1 MRRPSAMVTGAF
13 TCHPHILQPR
23 MSNPSDP
30 PARAPHLA
38 ARLLRATAGLA
49 ILFPLVK
56 WVQSLIFPDPGQVQP
71 APVWVSFAAV
81 LAVAGACVGAGAYA
95 ARSHRWLQSYLSG
108 VMLTLFATAEV
119 QQFAS
124 MPLHTWLLGW
134 VLGGLGM
141 GIVAG
146 AIYHVIVW
154 G

>member
-1 MRRPSAMVTGAF
+1 MRRPSAIVTGAF
-13 TCHPHILQPR
+13 TRHPRILQPK
-23 MSNPSDP
+23 MSSPSDP
-30 PARAPHLA
+30 PVRAPHPP

-56 WVQSLIFPDPGQVQP
+56 WVQSLIVPDPGRVQP
-71 APVWVSFAAV
+71 APVWMSFAAV
-81 LAVAGACVGAGAYA
+81 LAVAGAGVGAGIYA
-95 ARSHRWLQSYLSG
+95 ARSRRWLQSYLSG
-108 VMLTLFATAEV
+108 VMLTLFATADI

-124 MPLHTWLLGW
+124 MPLHTWLLQW
-134 VLGGLGM
+134 VLSSLGL